1 MYGLAGS
8 DQDNVGRER
17 DQLGRVLSI
26 VFDIGSA
33 PAILDPHVVPLGPA
47 QLSQG
52 FDERLNAGPTF
63 WIVFGEAAGEPT
75 NTSQA
80 LVLLRARRER
90 PRDRRAADKRD
101 ELAAFHS
108 TTSLASASSAA
119 GISRPSALAVFRLM
133 ASSNF
138 VGC

>member
-80 LVLLRARRER
+80 MVLLRARRER
-90 PRDRRAADKRD
+90 PRGRRAAEQRD
-101 ELAAFHS
+101 ERAPPDHLI
-108 TTSLASASSAA
+108 TSLART
-119 GISRPSALAVFRLM
+119 ICRQK
-133 ASSNF
+133 
-138 VGC
+138 